1 MQAMGIL
8 WGVIAV
14 LFVFVAI
21 VSIADVVRRHLGAG
35 RTAAWIALIIIFPVV
50 GSLAYWALRKTPQS
64 EVDRS
69 MDADRE
75 LRQGS
80 GRRPPR
86 LGA

>member
-1 MQAMGIL
+1 MKAMGIL

-14 LFVFVAI
+14 LWAFVVI
-21 VSIADVVRRHLGAG
+21 ISIADVVRRHLGAG
-35 RTAAWIALIIIFPVV
+35 RSAAWIALLIIFPFA
-50 GSLAYWALRKTPQS
+50 GALAYWALRKTPQS

-69 MDADRE
+69 IEADRE

-80 GRRPPR
+80 GRPPR